1 MCKSPAKGGKNLMK
15 FANQQVPQPFQ
26 KENKNV
32 MESGVFY
39 MLWSEDIA

>member
-1 MCKSPAKGGKNLMK
+1 
-15 FANQQVPQPFQ
+15 
-26 KENKNV
+26 